1 MLPLSIAH
9 HVKDC
14 VTSELQ
20 LLAINIKIMITGI
33 QKKIEEYEK
42 LLVLKPAIVAVYLNP
57 QIAKSS
63 NRMQLKNLTDFIQST
78 LQR

>member
-42 LLVLKPAIVAVYLNP
+42 LLVLKPP
-57 QIAKSS
+57 
-63 NRMQLKNLTDFIQST
+63 
-78 LQR
+78 